1 MGGRELEVRKK
12 SAGFAGLIVI
22 IIGLLAACGSAASS
36 LSSAASSIAASVSAG
51 PTSAPAAPAAD
62 TSTPAADT
70 STPAVADTSAPA
82 TSAPPTTSAPTT
94 PAASSPAATAR
105 PTRTTIVIAPPA
117 TSPTPTT
124 TATATSSSS
133 GFPWTW
139 FWIAVAIAAVVGLVS
154 WLIVAHRRRSRSAT
168 DWQAQVIDAYA
179 KGSALHDAMAAAETP
194 GALAADNAG
203 LRWSDIQRRADDYSQ
218 LLYRMQQTAPND
230 QERLRIGNLIAS
242 LQAARSA
249 MDAERSGGIPDG
261 SVSGLVRDRLAF
273 FNSALTSLR
282 QPDARGA
289 GPAGPGG
296 PGGPAGPYDPYAS

>member
-1 MGGRELEVRKK
+1 MRKK
-12 SAGFAGLIVI
+12 GAGFAGLIVI

-36 LSSAASSIAASVSAG
+36 LSSAASSIAASVTAG
-51 PTSAPAAPAAD
+51 QTSAPAAD
-62 TSTPAADT
+62 TSTPAVGT
-70 STPAVADTSAPA
+70 STPA
-82 TSAPPTTSAPTT
+82 TSAPPTTNAPTT
-94 PAASSPAATAR
+94 PAASTPAATAR
-105 PTRTTIVIAPPA
+105 PTHTTIVIAPPA

-154 WLIVAHRRRSRSAT
+154 WLIVAHRRRAKSAT
-168 DWQAQVIDAYA
+168 DWQGQVIDAYA

-230 QERLRIGNLIAS
+230 QERLRIADLIAS

-261 SVSGLVRDRLAF
+261 SVTGLVRDRLAYF
-273 FNSALTSLR
+273 AYALNSLR
-282 QPDARGA
+282 QPDAYPAGPVGPP
-289 GPAGPGG
+289 GPAG
-296 PGGPAGPYDPYAS
+296 SV

>member
-1 MGGRELEVRKK
+1 MRKK
-12 SAGFAGLIVI
+12 GAGFAGLIVI
-22 IIGLLAACGSAASS
+22 IIGLLAACSSAASS

-51 PTSAPAAPAAD
+51 HTSAPAAPAAD

-70 STPAVADTSAPA
+70 STPAADTSTPAADTSTPA

-94 PAASSPAATAR
+94 PAATAG

-154 WLIVAHRRRSRSAT
+154 WFIVAHRRRAKSAT
-168 DWQAQVIDAYA
+168 DWQGQVIDAYA

-296 PGGPAGPYDPYAS
+296 PAGPYDPYAS

>member
-1 MGGRELEVRKK
+1 
-12 SAGFAGLIVI
+12 
-22 IIGLLAACGSAASS
+22 
-36 LSSAASSIAASVSAG
+36 
-51 PTSAPAAPAAD
+51 
-62 TSTPAADT
+62 
-70 STPAVADTSAPA
+70 VAQ
-82 TSAPPTTSAPTT
+82 
-94 PAASSPAATAR
+94 
-105 PTRTTIVIAPPA
+105 
-117 TSPTPTT
+117 
-124 TATATSSSS
+124 
-133 GFPWTW
+133 
-139 FWIAVAIAAVVGLVS
+139 
-154 WLIVAHRRRSRSAT
+154 RRRARSAT

-203 LRWSDIQRRADDYSQ
+203 LRWSDIQRRADDYTQ

-230 QERLRIGNLIAS
+230 QERLRIADLIAS

-296 PGGPAGPYDPYAS
+296 PGGPGGPYDPYAS

>member
-1 MGGRELEVRKK
+1 VRKK
-12 SAGFAGLIVI
+12 GAGFAGLIVI
-22 IIGLLAACGSAASS
+22 TGLLAGCGAASS
-36 LSSAASSIAASVSAG
+36 VSSAVGSIASSVSAGRSSAAS
-51 PTSAPAAPAAD
+51 APA
-62 TSTPAADT
+62 
-70 STPAVADTSAPA
+70 VDTSAPA

-94 PAASSPAATAR
+94 PAASSPATSAQ

-117 TSPTPTT
+117 ASPTPSA

-133 GFPWTW
+133 GFPWAW

-154 WLIVAHRRRSRSAT
+154 WLIVARRRRARSAT

-218 LLYRMQQTAPND
+218 LLYRMQQTAPGD
-230 QERLRIGNLIAS
+230 QERLQIADLIAS

-261 SVSGLVRDRLAF
+261 SVSGLVRDRLAYF
-273 FNSALTSLR
+273 ASALTSLR
-282 QPDARGA
+282 QPDA
-289 GPAGPGG
+289 GG
-296 PGGPAGPYDPYAS
+296 V

>member
-1 MGGRELEVRKK
+1 VRKK
-12 SAGFAGLIVI
+12 GAGFAGLIVI
-22 IIGLLAACGSAASS
+22 GIGLLAGCGAASS
-36 LSSAASSIAASVSAG
+36 VSSAVSSIASSVSAG
-51 PTSAPAAPAAD
+51 RGSSASTPAVDTSAPA
-62 TSTPAADT
+62 
-70 STPAVADTSAPA
+70 TSAPA
-82 TSAPPTTSAPTT
+82 TSAPPTTSAPTSAAVST
-94 PAASSPAATAR
+94 PAASAQ

-117 TSPTPTT
+117 ASPTPST

-154 WLIVAHRRRSRSAT
+154 WLIVARRRRAKSAT
-168 DWQAQVIDAYA
+168 DWQGQVIDAYA

-296 PGGPAGPYDPYAS
+296 PV

>member
-1 MGGRELEVRKK
+1 VRKK
-12 SAGFAGLIVI
+12 GAGFAGLIVI
-22 IIGLLAACGSAASS
+22 IIGLLAGCSAASS
-36 LSSAASSIAASVSAG
+36 VSSAASSIASSVSAG
-51 PTSAPAAPAAD
+51 RGSAASAPADTSAPAAPAAD
-62 TSTPAADT
+62 TSAPATTA
-70 STPAVADTSAPA
+70 AADTSAPA

-94 PAASSPAATAR
+94 PAESSPAASAQ

-117 TSPTPTT
+117 ASPTPTT

-139 FWIAVAIAAVVGLVS
+139 FWIAVAIAAVVGLIS
-154 WLIVAHRRRSRSAT
+154 WLIVAHRRRARSAT
-168 DWQAQVIDAYA
+168 DWQGQVIDAYA

-194 GALAADNAG
+194 GALAADSAG

-249 MDAERSGGIPDG
+249 MDTERSGGIPDG

-273 FNSALTSLR
+273 FNSALNSLR
-282 QPDARGA
+282 QPDARPAGSA
-289 GPAGPGG
+289 GPV
-296 PGGPAGPYDPYAS
+296 

>member
-1 MGGRELEVRKK
+1 MRKK
-12 SAGFAGLIVI
+12 GAGFAGLIVI
-22 IIGLLAACGSAASS
+22 SIGLLAGCGAASS
-36 LSSAASSIAASVSAG
+36 VSSAASSIAASVSAG
-51 PTSAPAAPAAD
+51 HTSAPAAPAAD

-70 STPAVADTSAPA
+70 STPAAADTSAPV

-94 PAASSPAATAR
+94 PAASSPAESAG
-105 PTRTTIVIAPPA
+105 PTRTAIVIAPPA
-117 TSPTPTT
+117 ATPTPSPSPTAAST
-124 TATATSSSS
+124 SS

-154 WLIVAHRRRSRSAT
+154 WLIVARRRRARSAT
-168 DWQAQVIDAYA
+168 DWQGQVIDAYA

-230 QERLRIGNLIAS
+230 QERLQIADLIAS

-249 MDAERSGGIPDG
+249 MDAERSGGVPDG
-261 SVSGLVRDRLAF
+261 SVTGLVRDRLAYF
-273 FNSALTSLR
+273 AYALNSLR
-282 QPDARGA
+282 QPDAYPAGPP
-289 GPAGPGG
+289 GPAGPV
-296 PGGPAGPYDPYAS
+296 

>member
-1 MGGRELEVRKK
+1 MRKK
-12 SAGFAGLIVI
+12 GAGFAGLIVI
-22 IIGLLAACGSAASS
+22 ITGLLAGCGAASS
-36 LSSAASSIAASVSAG
+36 ISSAASSIAASVSAG
-51 PTSAPAAPAAD
+51 HTSAPAAPAAD

-70 STPAVADTSAPA
+70 STPA

-94 PAASSPAATAR
+94 PAATAG

-154 WLIVAHRRRSRSAT
+154 WFIVAHRRRAKSAT
-168 DWQAQVIDAYA
+168 DWQGQVIDAYA

-282 QPDARGA
+282 QPDAWGA

-296 PGGPAGPYDPYAS
+296 PGGPAGPYTS